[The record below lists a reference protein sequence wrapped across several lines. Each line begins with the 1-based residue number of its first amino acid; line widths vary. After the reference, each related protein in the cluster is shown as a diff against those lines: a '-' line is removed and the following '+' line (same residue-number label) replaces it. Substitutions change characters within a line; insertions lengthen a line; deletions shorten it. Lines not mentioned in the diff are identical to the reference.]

1 MTNQDLKKYAAGAAI
16 ASALSGGAFLAGDK
30 LAGCKHFVM
39 HNEEKICIDADVDAA
54 IRGSEGVSRGF
65 GGVHLGGEE

>member
-16 ASALSGGAFLAGDK
+16 ATALSGGAYLAGGK
-30 LAGCKHFVM
+30 LSECKHFIM

-65 GGVHLGGEE
+65 GGIKLGGGE